1 MFLHCFKYTLK
12 TLLKSKMLI
21 FWTFAFPI
29 ILATFFNMAFA
40 NIENSE
46 QLDLINLAIVDNNL
60 ENNQNYL
67 EPIKT
72 LSDKNNENRLFKTQY
87 VSLKKAQ
94 QLLQQNK
101 ISGYLVFE
109 NDDIQLNINTNGINQ
124 SIIKNVI
131 EEIRQ
136 TNQIT
141 NTLVTNKIKNTPN
154 LDYQQIYHQVQTTI
168 ENSQNINLE
177 DISNPNLSYMMIE
190 FYSLIAMTCMYGAIL
205 TMASINQNLAN
216 MSNNGKRIMISP
228 INKSKVIISSLL
240 SSYLVQ
246 IVGVL
251 LLFAYSIF
259 VLKVDFGDNLQ
270 LTALLTT
277 LGCLAGLSFGL
288 MVATTLKVKE
298 NTKTGIIIALT
309 MLGSFLAGMMGVTM
323 KYVVDKNMP
332 LINWINPVNMICDGL
347 YALYYYDT
355 LARYWF
361 NIISIVIFVVIM
373 VLIAFYSLRRQRYDS
388 I

>member
-1 MFLHCFKYTLK
+1 
-12 TLLKSKMLI
+12 MLI

-60 ENNQNYL
+60 DNNQNYL

-109 NDDIQLNINTNGINQ
+109 NNDIQLNINTNGIDQ

-141 NTLVTNKIKNTPN
+141 NTLVANKTKN
-154 LDYQQIYHQVQTTI
+154 
-168 ENSQNINLE
+168 
-177 DISNPNLSYMMIE
+177 
-190 FYSLIAMTCMYGAIL
+190 
-205 TMASINQNLAN
+205 
-216 MSNNGKRIMISP
+216 
-228 INKSKVIISSLL
+228 
-240 SSYLVQ
+240 
-246 IVGVL
+246 
-251 LLFAYSIF
+251 
-259 VLKVDFGDNLQ
+259 
-270 LTALLTT
+270 
-277 LGCLAGLSFGL
+277 
-288 MVATTLKVKE
+288 
-298 NTKTGIIIALT
+298 
-309 MLGSFLAGMMGVTM
+309 
-323 KYVVDKNMP
+323 
-332 LINWINPVNMICDGL
+332 
-347 YALYYYDT
+347 
-355 LARYWF
+355 
-361 NIISIVIFVVIM
+361 
-373 VLIAFYSLRRQRYDS
+373 
-388 I
+388 

>member
-60 ENNQNYL
+60 DNNQNYL

-109 NDDIQLNINTNGINQ
+109 NDDIQLNINTNGIDQ

-141 NTLVTNKIKNTPN
+141 NTLVANKIKSTPN
-154 LDYQQIYHQVQTTI
+154 PDYQQIYHQVQTII

-246 IVGVL
+246 LVGVL

-270 LTALLTT
+270 LTALLTV